1 MTRILALGN
10 CLSSGQTTQRQL
22 FGRATVTTACYYDNG
37 PAEGSI
43 ARRSKFPDGKSSL
56 PPSSVSPTN
65 VRGKSRSLLGA
76 SMLHHAAAAFSL
88 PFSSLSAPLSLSL
101 SLCVCVDAAMT
112 CASVLCAL
120 SLPVMV
126 ERPNFHERQ
135 TQNGGTDSLWM
146 SWMEDGPGIRLE
158 HHGERRHRPEL
169 SFHLAISS
177 FELKSRYDSGKP

>member
-1 MTRILALGN
+1 MALGN

-22 FGRATVTTACYYDNG
+22 FGRATVTTACYYDHG

-65 VRGKSRSLLGA
+65 VRGKSRS
-76 SMLHHAAAAFSL
+76 SVPPCSIMLQQLSRCHSHHSL
-88 PFSSLSAPLSLSL
+88 RLSLSL
-101 SLCVCVDAAMT
+101 SLSVDAAMT